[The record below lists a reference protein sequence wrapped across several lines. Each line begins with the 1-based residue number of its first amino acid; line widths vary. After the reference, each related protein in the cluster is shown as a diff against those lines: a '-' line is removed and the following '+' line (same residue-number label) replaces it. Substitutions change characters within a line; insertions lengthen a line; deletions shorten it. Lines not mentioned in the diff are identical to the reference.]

1 MVGSQGRFD
10 GVVARLASI
19 SINFRVVYARISSH
33 LYFGGCPQSEVPLTN
48 RRADTKE
55 AELSFVHI
63 SGPQGSR
70 QPLSGFPKFPVN
82 DGEAYFIQRPSNRSL
97 VTSRGVITRTGSLCG
112 IPYMCNPDVSYD
124 KPVESRRR
132 SPV

>member
-1 MVGSQGRFD
+1 MGSFHAWPQYQFVLDLFKLALSYILGA
-10 GVVARLASI
+10 VHRLNI
-19 SINFRVVYARISSH
+19 
-33 LYFGGCPQSEVPLTN
+33 EVPLTN

-70 QPLSGFPKFPVN
+70 QQLSGFLKFPVN

-112 IPYMCNPDVSYD
+112 IPYKCNPDVSDD